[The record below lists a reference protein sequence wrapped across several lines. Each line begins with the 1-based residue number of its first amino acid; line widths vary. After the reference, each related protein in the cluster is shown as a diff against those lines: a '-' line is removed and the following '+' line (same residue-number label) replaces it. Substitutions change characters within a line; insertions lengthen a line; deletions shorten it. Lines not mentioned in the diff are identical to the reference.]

1 MIETLKTNNIQPIL
15 MTLPTVVTQEMNRDD
30 LNRQNVFFPY
40 YAGTYSVGRFLS
52 LHRAYNRVI
61 RIVGA
66 EYHVPVVEMEPVF
79 DSRDKNALF
88 WDTMHPNEKGNRLI
102 AETLSR
108 KIQEINLH

>member
-1 MIETLKTNNIQPIL
+1 LKANNIQPMLI
-15 MTLPTVVTQEMNRDD
+15 TLPTVVTPEMNRDD

-61 RIVGA
+61 RTVGA

-79 DSRDKNALF
+79 DGRNKNALF
-88 WDTMHPNEKGNRLI
+88 WDTMHPNEKGSRLI

-108 KIQEINLH
+108 KIQEINVQ